1 MGDRHRDADALTS
14 LYGRRRECA
23 ALDGLLARVRGG
35 RSAVMVLR
43 GEPGVGKTA
52 LLRYVT
58 DQAAGFSVARCVG
71 VESDMELAF
80 TGLHDL
86 CAPMLSCLDAL
97 IEPQRAALSVA
108 LGLASGEPPE
118 SFLVAL
124 AALNLLAQAAEE
136 RPLLCV
142 VDDVQWLDQAS
153 AQVLGFVGRRLLAE
167 PVGLVFAART
177 TTGWDDPLAGLPD
190 LRLSGV
196 DEQSAR
202 ALLASVTTARLDE
215 SVRRRIVAE
224 AHGNPLALRELG
236 ALDFAGGFAMPD
248 AVNVPRRI
256 EDQFLTRLRGLS

>member
-23 ALDGLLARVRGG
+23 TLDGLLDQVRGG

-43 GEPGVGKTA
+43 GEPGIGKTA
-52 LLRYVT
+52 LLNYVT
-58 DQAAGFSVARCVG
+58 DRAAGLSVARCMG
-71 VESDMELAF
+71 VESEMELAF

-86 CAPMLSCLDAL
+86 CTPMLSYLDAL
-97 IEPQRAALSVA
+97 DEPQRGALRVA
-108 LGLASGEPPE
+108 LGLAAGEPPE

-136 RPLLCV
+136 RPLLCI
-142 VDDVQWLDQAS
+142 VDDVQWLDQAT
-153 AQVLGFVGRRLLAE
+153 AQVLGFVARRLLAE

-177 TTGWDDPLAGLPD
+177 TTTTEDPLAGLPD
-190 LRLSGV
+190 LRLSGL

-215 SVRRRIVAE
+215 SVRRRILEE

-236 ALDFAGGFAMPD
+236 VVDFAGGFAMPD
-248 AVNVPRRI
+248 SGSVPRRI
-256 EDQFLTRLRGLS
+256 EDQYLAR